1 MFVRSCRAIIV
12 TFHSLSIVLMS
23 MKTLLKTMLVAVA
36 LSSPV
41 WGNEASAQTHYVMI
55 ETNMG
60 NMKVMLYDDTPKTTA
75 NFLKKVRE
83 GYYNETLFGRVI
95 QSFMIQGGAPDSR
108 NAGPGWSLGYGDIDE
123 EIDGEIRANHIPKKG
138 ALAAPHREKMKN
150 SDMSMFF
157 IVQGYVQSKAYWKG
171 WEKANNADA
180 RNAAKKKVMTQ
191 SVKKRMQSI
200 KDSIQLMNDSVQR
213 VRNQLMSQLVVTDS
227 TLIKLLKQT
236 KEESTAMGQQYNEY
250 VRKINHEIDSVAR
263 ATPGTRFFTEDELEA
278 YSTIGG
284 AYHLYKEYTIY
295 GEVVEGLD
303 VIDKI
308 AELETNAADR
318 PRKDVRM
325 NIRVIK

>member
-1 MFVRSCRAIIV
+1 MKLSRLIKIV
-12 TFHSLSIVLMS
+12 FLLLVVY
-23 MKTLLKTMLVAVA
+23 TLLPTREGPGEGLC
-36 LSSPV
+36 
-41 WGNEASAQTHYVMI
+41 AQTHYVMI

-60 NMKVMLYDDTPKTTA
+60 NMKVMLYDDTPNTTA
-75 NFLKKVRE
+75 NFLKKVKE

-138 ALAAPHREKMKN
+138 ALAAPHRLNMKN

-157 IVQGYVQSKAYWKG
+157 IVQGYAQSREYWLG
-171 WEKANNADA
+171 WEKANNKES
-180 RNAAKKKVMTQ
+180 REAAKKKVMNAEYKQ
-191 SVKKRMQSI
+191 RIQEL
-200 KDSIQLMNDSVQR
+200 KDSIATAKALVTHVSDSVGALIAPEAADRQR
-213 VRNQLMSQLVVTDS
+213 LNAV
-227 TLIKLLKQT
+227 KK
-236 KEESTAMGQQYNEY
+236 AYNEVSQRY
-250 VRKINHEIDSVAR
+250 NDYGKSIRAAIDSVWR
-263 ATPGTRFFTEDELEA
+263 ATPGGRFLTEDELEA

-308 AELETNAADR
+308 AELDTNAADR

>member
-1 MFVRSCRAIIV
+1 M
-12 TFHSLSIVLMS
+12 
-23 MKTLLKTMLVAVA
+23 LLKMKVSKFLVLFLFLLIAYTPFPYITGMRLGA
-36 LSSPV
+36 GSLY
-41 WGNEASAQTHYVMI
+41 AQTHYVMI

-60 NMKVMLYDDTPKTTA
+60 NMKVMLYDDTPRTTA
-75 NFLKKVRE
+75 NFLKKVRA
-83 GYYNETLFGRVI
+83 GYYDDTLFGRVI

-138 ALAAPHREKMKN
+138 ALCAPHREKMKN

-157 IVQGYVQSKAYWKG
+157 IVQGYSQSRAYWKG
-171 WEKANNADA
+171 WEKVNNETA
-180 RNAAKKKVMTQ
+180 RKNAKRKVMTQ
-191 SVKKRMQSI
+191 AM
-200 KDSIQLMNDSVQR
+200 KDSLEALKPGDFAPNEQR
-213 VRNQLMSQLVVTDS
+213 AR
-227 TLIKLLKQT
+227 
-236 KEESTAMGQQYNEY
+236 YNEF
-250 VRKINHEIDSVAR
+250 VRELNHKIDSVAR
-263 ATPGTRFFTEDELEA
+263 ATPGTRFFTDDELEA

-295 GEVVEGLD
+295 GEVVEGLE

-325 NIRVIK
+325 RIKVIK

>member
-1 MFVRSCRAIIV
+1 MTRLLRIWMAAMWLSFVA
-12 TFHSLSIVLMS
+12 
-23 MKTLLKTMLVAVA
+23 TLLTDGSIA
-36 LSSPV
+36 L
-41 WGNEASAQTHYVMI
+41 AQTHYVMI

-138 ALAAPHREKMKN
+138 ALAAPHRENMKN

-157 IVQGYVQSKAYWKG
+157 IVQGYVQSREYWEG
-171 WEKANNADA
+171 WEKVNNAEA
-180 RNAAKKKVMTQ
+180 RKVAKRKVMTKA
-191 SVKKRMQSI
+191 VK
-200 KDSIQLMNDSVQR
+200 DTLMALKPDEFAKNE
-213 VRNQLMSQLVVTDS
+213 VR
-227 TLIKLLKQT
+227 
-236 KEESTAMGQQYNEY
+236 ARYNEF
-250 VRKINHEIDSVAR
+250 VRQLNQQIDSVAR

-278 YSTIGG
+278 YSTVGG

-308 AELETNAADR
+308 AELETNSADR

>member
-1 MFVRSCRAIIV
+1 MKRLLRI
-12 TFHSLSIVLMS
+12 SLAALSLAAFMAT
-23 MKTLLKTMLVAVA
+23 KCGVAV
-36 LSSPV
+36 
-41 WGNEASAQTHYVMI
+41 AQTHYVMI

-157 IVQGYVQSKAYWKG
+157 IVQGYVQTKEYWKG
-171 WEKANNADA
+171 WEKVNNADA
-180 RNAAKKKVMTQ
+180 RNAAKKKVMTKA
-191 SVKKRMQSI
+191 VKERMQSI
-200 KDSIQLMNDSVQR
+200 KDSIQLMTDSALS
-213 VRNQLMSQLVVTDS
+213 VRDQLMSQIVVSDS
-227 TLIKLLKQT
+227 SQLKLLKQL
-236 KEESTAMGQQYNEY
+236 KEESAALSQRYNEY
-250 VRKINHEIDSVAR
+250 VRKVNQEIDNVAR
-263 ATPGTRFFTEDELEA
+263 KTPGTRFFTEDELEA
-278 YSTIGG
+278 YSTVGG

>member
-1 MFVRSCRAIIV
+1 MTRLLRICMAAMWL
-12 TFHSLSIVLMS
+12 SLVA
-23 MKTLLKTMLVAVA
+23 TLLTDGSVA
-36 LSSPV
+36 L
-41 WGNEASAQTHYVMI
+41 AQTHYVMI

-157 IVQGYVQSKAYWKG
+157 IVQGYVQSREYWEG
-171 WEKANNADA
+171 WEKVNNAEA
-180 RNAAKKKVMTQ
+180 RKAAKRKVMTKA
-191 SVKKRMQSI
+191 VK
-200 KDSIQLMNDSVQR
+200 D
-213 VRNQLMSQLVVTDS
+213 
-227 TLIKLLKQT
+227 TLIALKPDEFA
-236 KEESTAMGQQYNEY
+236 KNEVRARYNEF
-250 VRKINHEIDSVAR
+250 VRQLNHQIDSVAR

-308 AELETNAADR
+308 AELETNSADR
-318 PRKDVRM
+318 PRQDVRM

>member
-1 MFVRSCRAIIV
+1 M
-12 TFHSLSIVLMS
+12 
-23 MKTLLKTMLVAVA
+23 LLFIGAA
-36 LSSPV
+36 LY
-41 WGNEASAQTHYVMI
+41 GQTHYVMI

-108 NAGPGWSLGYGDIDE
+108 NAGPGWSLGYGDVDE
-123 EIDGEIRANHIPKKG
+123 EIEGEIRPNHIPKKG
-138 ALAAPHREKMKN
+138 ALAAPHREHMKN

-157 IVQGYVQSKAYWKG
+157 IVQGYVQSKEYWRG
-171 WEKANNADA
+171 WEKVNNEAA
-180 RNAAKKKVMTQ
+180 RKAAKRKVMTQ
-191 SVKKRMQSI
+191 AV
-200 KDSIQLMNDSVQR
+200 KDSLQALKPGDFAPNAER
-213 VRNQLMSQLVVTDS
+213 ERYNRFVRN
-227 TLIKLLKQT
+227 
-236 KEESTAMGQQYNEY
+236 
-250 VRKINHEIDSVAR
+250 INHQIDSIAR
-263 ATPGTRFFTEDELEA
+263 ATPGTRFFTDDEIEA
-278 YSTIGG
+278 YSTVGG
-284 AYHLYKEYTIY
+284 AYHLYMDYTIY

-308 AELETNAADR
+308 ADLETNSADR

>member
-1 MFVRSCRAIIV
+1 MKNIFYCKVLFLVLIFVTAPSLRGRAGGG
-12 TFHSLSIVLMS
+12 SL
-23 MKTLLKTMLVAVA
+23 
-36 LSSPV
+36 
-41 WGNEASAQTHYVMI
+41 SAQTHYVMI

-60 NMKVMLYDDTPKTTA
+60 NMKVMLYDDTPNTTA
-75 NFLKKVRE
+75 NFLKKVKE

-138 ALAAPHREKMKN
+138 ALAAPHRLNMKN

-157 IVQGYVQSKAYWKG
+157 IVQGYAQSREYWQG
-171 WEKANNADA
+171 WEKANNKES
-180 RNAAKKKVMTQ
+180 REAAKKKVMNAAYKQ
-191 SVKKRMQSI
+191 RVQEL
-200 KDSIQLMNDSVQR
+200 KDSIAAAKAVVTQVSDSVGALIAPEPADRQR
-213 VRNQLMSQLVVTDS
+213 LNEV
-227 TLIKLLKQT
+227 KK
-236 KEESTAMGQQYNEY
+236 AYNEVSQRY
-250 VRKINHEIDSVAR
+250 NDYGKSIRAAIDSVWR
-263 ATPGTRFFTEDELEA
+263 SSPGRFLTEDELEA
-278 YSTIGG
+278 YSTVGG
-284 AYHLYKEYTIY
+284 AYHLYMEYTIY
-295 GEVVEGLD
+295 GEVVEGLE

>member
-1 MFVRSCRAIIV
+1 MKSRLFKSLFLGLLLVTAPSLRSEGG
-12 TFHSLSIVLMS
+12 LGLG
-23 MKTLLKTMLVAVA
+23 
-36 LSSPV
+36 SSCL
-41 WGNEASAQTHYVMI
+41 AQTHYVMI

-75 NFLKKVRE
+75 NFLKKVKD

-138 ALAAPHREKMKN
+138 ALAAPHRLNMKN

-157 IVQGYVQSKAYWKG
+157 IVQGYAQTREYWQN
-171 WEKANNADA
+171 WEKANNKES
-180 RNAAKKKVMTQ
+180 REAAKRKVMNAEYKQ
-191 SVKKRMQSI
+191 RMQTY
-200 KDSIQLMNDSVQR
+200 KDSIAAAKTLVQQVSDSIGALMVVDDAGRQRLKSVKLACNAVSQRYNDYGKSIR
-213 VRNQLMSQLVVTDS
+213 
-227 TLIKLLKQT
+227 
-236 KEESTAMGQQYNEY
+236 AA
-250 VRKINHEIDSVAR
+250 IDSVWR
-263 ATPGTRFFTEDELEA
+263 ATPGGRFLTPDELEA

-318 PRKDVRM
+318 PKKDVRM
-325 NIRVIK
+325 NIRIIK

>member
-1 MFVRSCRAIIV
+1 MKNFLRSLLFLFLANGII
-12 TFHSLSIVLMS
+12 
-23 MKTLLKTMLVAVA
+23 
-36 LSSPV
+36 SS
-41 WGNEASAQTHYVMI
+41 AKAQTHYVMI

-60 NMKVMLYDDTPKTTA
+60 NMKVMLYDDTPNTTA

-123 EIDGEIRANHIPKKG
+123 EIDGEIRPNHIPKKG
-138 ALAAPHREKMKN
+138 ALAAPHREHIKN

-157 IVQGYVQSKAYWKG
+157 IVQGYVQSKEYWKG
-171 WEKANNADA
+171 WEKVNNADA
-180 RNAAKKKVMTQ
+180 RNAAKKKVMT
-191 SVKKRMQSI
+191 SAVKTRMQVL
-200 KDSIQLMNDSVQR
+200 KDSIQLMKDSVQT
-213 VRNQLMSQLVVTDS
+213 VRNMLISLPVVTDS
-227 TLIKLLKQT
+227 TLIKQLQKV
-236 KEESTAMGQQYNEY
+236 KEESNAMGQKYNDY
-250 VRKINHEIDSVAR
+250 VRSLNQQIDSVAR
-263 ATPGTRFFTEDELEA
+263 ATPGTRFFTDDELEA

-284 AYHLYKEYTIY
+284 AYHLYMDYTIY

>member
-1 MFVRSCRAIIV
+1 
-12 TFHSLSIVLMS
+12 
-23 MKTLLKTMLVAVA
+23 MKKHLNVNKKLYILTMLLFIGAA
-36 LSSPV
+36 LY
-41 WGNEASAQTHYVMI
+41 GQTHYVMI

-108 NAGPGWSLGYGDIDE
+108 NAGPGWSLGYGDVDE
-123 EIDGEIRANHIPKKG
+123 EIEGEIRPNHIPKKG
-138 ALAAPHREKMKN
+138 ALAAPHREHMKN

-157 IVQGYVQSKAYWKG
+157 IVQGYVQSKEYWRG
-171 WEKANNADA
+171 WEKVNNEAA
-180 RNAAKKKVMTQ
+180 RKAAKRKVMTQ
-191 SVKKRMQSI
+191 AV
-200 KDSIQLMNDSVQR
+200 KDSLQALKPGDFAPNAER
-213 VRNQLMSQLVVTDS
+213 ERYNRFVRN
-227 TLIKLLKQT
+227 
-236 KEESTAMGQQYNEY
+236 
-250 VRKINHEIDSVAR
+250 INHQIDSIAR
-263 ATPGTRFFTEDELEA
+263 ATPGTRFFTDDEIEA
-278 YSTIGG
+278 YSTVGG
-284 AYHLYKEYTIY
+284 AYHLYMDYTIY

-308 AELETNAADR
+308 ADLETNSADR